1 MPKKV
6 AYLHTVS
13 SLVGLFNELSKEL
26 LPPATEVF
34 HIADE
39 LLLKTVM
46 AQGGLS
52 PFIYQRVAENVV
64 AAERAGATIVQCTCS
79 SISPCVEASRPLAG
93 IPVLKID
100 DAMIDKALS
109 MGKRIGVAA
118 TAPTTL
124 KPTSELLQAK
134 AALRKEGVIVDSLL
148 CEGAFSALSAGDM
161 ETHDRLVGQALR
173 ELMSRND
180 VVILAQASMARVANT
195 MPAEQQIIPILSSPR
210 LAVEAMARVLVNLVD
225 PS

>member
-13 SLVGLFNELSKEL
+13 SLVGLFNSLSKEL
-26 LPPATEVF
+26 LPPGTEVF

-64 AAERAGATIVQCTCS
+64 AAERAGANIVQCTCS
-79 SISPCVEASRPLAG
+79 SISPCVEAVRPLAG

-100 DAMIDKALS
+100 DPMIEMALS

-124 KPTSELLQAK
+124 KPTTELVQAK
-134 AALRKEGVIVDSLL
+134 AAARKLDVQVEARL
-148 CEGAFSALSAGDM
+148 CEGAFSALSSGDTT
-161 ETHDRLVGQALR
+161 THDRLVSQGLR
-173 ELMSRND
+173 ELMSNND
-180 VVILAQASMARVANT
+180 VIILAQASMARVADAF
-195 MPAEQQIIPILSSPR
+195 PANEQKIPILSSPR
-210 LAVEAMARVLVNLVD
+210 LAVEALAAALAKL
-225 PS
+225 

>member
-13 SLVGLFNELSKEL
+13 SLVGLFNELSREL
-26 LPPATEVF
+26 LPPGTEIF

-52 PFIYQRVAENVV
+52 PFIYQRVAEDVV
-64 AAERAGATIVQCTCS
+64 AAERAGATVVQCTCS
-79 SISPCVEASRPLAG
+79 SISPCVEAVRPLAG

-100 DAMIDKALS
+100 DPLIDKAIS
-109 MGKRIGVAA
+109 MGRRIGVAA

-124 KPTSELLQAK
+124 KPTTELVQAK
-134 AALRKEGVIVDSLL
+134 AAARKLDVKVDALL
-148 CEGAFSALSAGDM
+148 CEGAFAALSSGDLA
-161 ETHDRLVGQALR
+161 THDRLVSQALR
-173 ELMSRND
+173 ALMTRND
-180 VVILAQASMARVANT
+180 VVVLAQASMARVADAL
-195 MPAEQQIIPILSSPR
+195 PAEEQKVPILSSPR
-210 LAVEAMARVLVNLVD
+210 LAVEALAGALANL
-225 PS
+225 

>member
-13 SLVGLFNELSKEL
+13 SLVGLFNDLSKEL
-26 LPPATEVF
+26 LPPGTEVF

-64 AAERAGATIVQCTCS
+64 AAERAGANIVQCTCS
-79 SISPCVEASRPLAG
+79 SISPCVEAVRPLAG

-100 DAMIDKALS
+100 DPMIEMALS

-124 KPTSELLQAK
+124 KPTTELVQAK
-134 AALRKEGVIVDSLL
+134 AAARKLDVQVEARL
-148 CEGAFSALSAGDM
+148 CEGAFSALSSGDTT
-161 ETHDRLVGQALR
+161 THDRLVSQGLR
-173 ELMSRND
+173 ELMSNND
-180 VVILAQASMARVANT
+180 VIILAQASMARVADAI
-195 MPAEQQIIPILSSPR
+195 PANEQKVPILSSPR
-210 LAVEAMARVLVNLVD
+210 LAVEALAAALAKL
-225 PS
+225 

>member
-13 SLVGLFNELSKEL
+13 SLVGLFNSLSKEL
-26 LPPATEVF
+26 LPPGTEVF

-64 AAERAGATIVQCTCS
+64 AAERAGANIVQCTCS
-79 SISPCVEASRPLAG
+79 SISPCVEAVLPLAG

-100 DAMIDKALS
+100 DPMIEMALS

-124 KPTSELLQAK
+124 KPTTELVQAK
-134 AALRKEGVIVDSLL
+134 AAARKLDVQVETRL
-148 CEGAFSALSAGDM
+148 CEGAFSALSSGDTT
-161 ETHDRLVGQALR
+161 THDRLVSQGLR
-173 ELMSRND
+173 ELMSNND
-180 VVILAQASMARVANT
+180 VIILAQASMARVADAI
-195 MPAEQQIIPILSSPR
+195 PANEQKVPILSSPR
-210 LAVEAMARVLVNLVD
+210 LAVEALAAVLAKL
-225 PS
+225 

>member
-26 LPPATEVF
+26 LPAGTEVF

-64 AAERAGATIVQCTCS
+64 AAEHAGATVVQCTCS
-79 SISPCVEASRPLAG
+79 SISPCVEAVRPLAG

-100 DAMIDKALS
+100 DPMIDKAIL

-124 KPTSELLQAK
+124 KPTTELVQTK
-134 AALRKEGVIVDSLL
+134 AAAKLVHVKVDSLL
-148 CEGAFSALSAGDM
+148 CEGAFAALSSGD
-161 ETHDRLVGQALR
+161 TAAHDRIVSQALR
-173 ELMSRND
+173 ELMTRND
-180 VVILAQASMARVANT
+180 VVVLAQASMARAANAI
-195 MPAEQQIIPILSSPR
+195 PADEQKVPILSSPR
-210 LAVEAMARVLVNLVD
+210 LAVEALARLLATL
-225 PS
+225 